1 MARASEWTVGA
12 AQRRSGSHDSV
23 MCGIIGYTGPRPAVE
38 VLLESLRRLE
48 YRGYDSAGIAVLDPH
63 SHRST
68 VVKSERKV
76 EALARRLAANGHI
89 SGRLGIGHTRWAT
102 HGRPTEVNAH
112 PHRDCTGGIH
122 LIHNGIIENFRE
134 LRAELRARGH
144 EFVSDTDTEVIPHLI
159 EELYSGDLVEA
170 VRAALRRLH
179 GAYAL
184 VVFAADEPDL
194 IVGARLNAPLVVGLG
209 RGETFVSSDIT
220 ALIPYTKRILLLGEG
235 EVVIGRPDGVEVT
248 SLEGVRVEPRVITAD
263 WDMEQSQKDGFPHF
277 LLKEIHEQPRALRA
291 ALRDRISEAGLVT
304 LPGLRISDE
313 RLAAVDSVTIVACGT
328 ALFAGLVAKYAIE
341 SLARLHVD
349 VEPASEFRYREPLV
363 DERTLVVAISQSGE
377 TADTLAAVREAQR
390 RSATV
395 LAITNVLGSALA
407 LRADGIIHMQAGPE
421 ISVAATKTFVAQMA
435 CAILLALHLADRRG
449 ALAVDTHRHL
459 AEELLAMPRLLERTL
474 AVEPQ
479 IVHVACRYAHAR
491 NAMYIGRGIN
501 FPVALEAAL
510 KLKEVSYLHAE
521 GYAAGEL
528 KHGPIALLDPEVP
541 VVAIAT
547 RARTLAK
554 TVSNIEEVR
563 TRQAPVIALV
573 TEAENPFDGDTA
585 HEVVEVP
592 ACEELLSPLV
602 NVVPLQLLAYH
613 IAVQRGCDVDQPRNL
628 AKSVTVE

>member
-1 MARASEWTVGA
+1 
-12 AQRRSGSHDSV
+12 

-38 VLLESLRRLE
+38 VLVESLRRLE
-48 YRGYDSAGIAVLDPH
+48 YRGYDSAGIAVLDPDRPH
-63 SHRST
+63 ST

-76 EALARRLAANGHI
+76 EALARRLAENGEI
-89 SGRLGIGHTRWAT
+89 AGRVGIGHTRWAT

-134 LRAELRARGH
+134 LRAELVARGH
-144 EFVSDTDTEVIPHLI
+144 EFLSDTDTEVVPHLI
-159 EELYSGDLVEA
+159 EEFYRGDLAAA
-170 VRAALRRLH
+170 VRTALCRVQ

-184 VVFAADEPDL
+184 VVFSADEPDL

-209 RGETFVSSDIT
+209 AGETFVSSDIT

-235 EVVIGRPDGVEVT
+235 EVVTARPGGVEVT
-248 SLEGVRVEPRVITAD
+248 SLDGTPVEQRVITVD
-263 WDMEQSQKDGFPHF
+263 WDAEQAQKGGYPHF
-277 LLKEIHEQPRALRA
+277 MLKEIHEQPGALRA
-291 ALRDRISEAGLVT
+291 ALRDRISETGLVT
-304 LPGLRISDE
+304 LPELGIPEE
-313 RLAAVDSVTIVACGT
+313 RLAAFDAVTVVACGT
-328 ALFAGLVAKYAIE
+328 AWIAGLVTKYAIE
-341 SLARLHVD
+341 RLARLRCD
-349 VEPASEFRYREPLV
+349 VEPASEFRYRDPLV

-390 RSATV
+390 RGSTV
-395 LAITNVLGSALA
+395 VAITNVVGSALA
-407 LRADGIIHMQAGPE
+407 LEADGVIHMQAGPE
-421 ISVAATKTFVAQMA
+421 IGVAATKTFVAQMA
-435 CAILLALHLADRRG
+435 CGILLALHLADSRG
-449 ALAVDTHRHL
+449 TLDVDTHRRL
-459 AEELLAMPRLLERTL
+459 AEELMGMPDLLARTL

-479 IVHVACRYAHAR
+479 IVHMAGKYAHAR

-501 FPVALEAAL
+501 FPVALEGAL
-510 KLKEVSYLHAE
+510 KLKEVSYVHAE

-528 KHGPIALLDPEVP
+528 KHGPIALLDPDVP

-563 TRQAPVIALV
+563 TREAPVIALV
-573 TEAENPFDGDTA
+573 TEGENPFDGDLA
-585 HEVVEVP
+585 RDVIEVP

-602 NVVPLQLLAYH
+602 NVLPLQLLAYH
-613 IAVQRGCDVDQPRNL
+613 IAVLRGCDVDQPRNL

>member
-1 MARASEWTVGA
+1 
-12 AQRRSGSHDSV
+12 

-38 VLLESLRRLE
+38 VLVESLRRLE
-48 YRGYDSAGIAVLDPH
+48 YRGYDSAGIAVLDPDRPH
-63 SHRST
+63 ST

-76 EALARRLAANGHI
+76 EALARRLAENGE
-89 SGRLGIGHTRWAT
+89 SGQIAGRVGIGHTRWAT

-134 LRAELRARGH
+134 LRAELVARGH
-144 EFVSDTDTEVIPHLI
+144 EFLSDTDTEVVPHLI
-159 EELYSGDLVEA
+159 EEFYRGDLAAA
-170 VRAALRRLH
+170 VRTALRRVQ

-184 VVFAADEPDL
+184 VVFSADEPDL

-209 RGETFVSSDIT
+209 AGETFISSDIT

-235 EVVIGRPDGVEVT
+235 EVVTARPGGVEVT
-248 SLEGVRVEPRVITAD
+248 SLDGTPVEQRVITVD
-263 WDMEQSQKDGFPHF
+263 WDAEQAQKGGYPHF
-277 LLKEIHEQPRALRA
+277 MLKEIHEQPAALRA
-291 ALRDRISEAGLVT
+291 ALRDRVSETGLVT
-304 LPGLRISDE
+304 LPELGIREE
-313 RLAAVDSVTIVACGT
+313 RLAAFQAVTVVACGT
-328 ALFAGLVAKYAIE
+328 AWIAGMVTKYAIE
-341 SLARLHVD
+341 RLARLRCD
-349 VEPASEFRYREPLV
+349 VEPASEFRYRDPLV

-390 RSATV
+390 RGSTV
-395 LAITNVLGSALA
+395 VAITNVVGSALA
-407 LRADGIIHMQAGPE
+407 LEADGVIHMQAGPE
-421 ISVAATKTFVAQMA
+421 IGVAATKTFVAQMA
-435 CAILLALHLADRRG
+435 CGILLALHLADSRG
-449 ALAVDTHRHL
+449 TLDVDTHRRL
-459 AEELLAMPRLLERTL
+459 AEELLGMPDLLARTL

-479 IVHVACRYAHAR
+479 IVHMAGKYAHAR

-501 FPVALEAAL
+501 FPVALEGAL
-510 KLKEVSYLHAE
+510 KLKEVSYVHAE

-563 TRQAPVIALV
+563 TREAPVIALV
-573 TEAENPFDGDTA
+573 TEGENPFDGDLA
-585 HEVVEVP
+585 RDVIEVP

-602 NVVPLQLLAYH
+602 NVLPLQLLAYH
-613 IAVQRGCDVDQPRNL
+613 IAVLRGCDVDQPRNL